1 MRGRVLI
8 GLPVAVLPLVVA
20 GLVAPRAAA
29 VPGVAIDQRE
39 ALGSAAGTEGLQPR
53 LALAYTLAEA
63 EAHAQGV
70 PLSITSGYRSHEE
83 QQWLWNDG
91 LAQYGSPDEARRW
104 VLPPEESTHVS
115 GRAVDVGPQE
125 GAHWLEVNGNT
136 WGLCRMFDNEWWHF
150 ELATTPGGVCPPMK
164 PDASVH

>member
-1 MRGRVLI
+1 MGV
-8 GLPVAVLPLVVA
+8 GAPQAVA
-20 GLVAPRAAA
+20 G
-29 VPGVAIDQRE
+29 PGVAIDQRE
-39 ALGSAAGTEGLQPR
+39 ALGSAAGTEGLEPR
-53 LALAYTLAEA
+53 LALAYTLAEG

-70 PLSITSGYRSHEE
+70 PLSITSGYRSREE

-91 LAQYGSPDEARRW
+91 LVKYGSPDEARRW

-115 GRAVDVGPQE
+115 GRAIDVGPQE

-150 ELATTPGGVCPPMK
+150 ELATTPGGVCPPTK
-164 PDASVH
+164 PDASVY